1 MEYRRL
7 AEQIVLEFQ
16 MEITEYSCWTNPG
29 LFSLMLVKTVV
40 DWNKDVA
47 DLDIVLDKLLILA
60 QDLGGTMEYVH
71 GVGSK
76 LSHLVPRELGYGLE
90 IMRKIKSSIDPENIM
105 NPNNLGI

>member
-1 MEYRRL
+1 ML
-7 AEQIVLEFQ
+7 QNALVPDMFQ
-16 MEITEYSCWTNPG
+16 KVVPG
-29 LFSLMLVKTVV
+29 RFC
-40 DWNKDVA
+40 VA
-47 DLDIVLDKLLILA
+47 DLDIVLDKLLTLA

-90 IMRKIKSSIDPENIM
+90 IMRKIKLSIDPENIM

>member
-1 MEYRRL
+1 MD
-7 AEQIVLEFQ
+7 
-16 MEITEYSCWTNPG
+16 T
-29 LFSLMLVKTVV
+29 
-40 DWNKDVA
+40 
-47 DLDIVLDKLLILA
+47 LA

-90 IMRKIKSSIDPENIM
+90 IMRKIKLSIDPENIM